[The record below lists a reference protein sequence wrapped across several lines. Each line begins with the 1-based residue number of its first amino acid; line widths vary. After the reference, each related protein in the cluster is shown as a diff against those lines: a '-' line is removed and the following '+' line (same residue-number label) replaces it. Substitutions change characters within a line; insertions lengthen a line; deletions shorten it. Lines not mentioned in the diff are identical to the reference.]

1 LGGGAVE
8 RAQQAVQDLEQVA
21 ELDLEPVGIV
31 RLEVLELR
39 RGAQ

>member
-21 ELDLEPVGIV
+21 ELDVELIGIA